1 MEEGIPEEVLEEM
14 EEIKEEQTE
23 DQVEGQMD
31 ASQEYQEGYA
41 APEPEQKI
49 NSDAF
54 LWKASFDHDD
64 TLRTTYLTEGELGRP
79 LFTVRF
85 LLDMEDIAKYYID
98 PLSEELKIDNRI
110 AKYFWEKI
118 QNITSS
124 GMSNLGFGPL
134 LSVTKRMDITRKKVK
149 GNIDNLKGGRKSR

>member
-1 MEEGIPEEVLEEM
+1 
-14 EEIKEEQTE
+14 
-23 DQVEGQMD
+23 
-31 ASQEYQEGYA
+31 
-41 APEPEQKI
+41 
-49 NSDAF
+49 F